1 MQQFKGRG
9 KGMMMIEQSIQACRE
24 RSDDM
29 LGAGDRKK
37 KKGVGAM
44 DCGSKGWMELGS

>member
-1 MQQFKGRG
+1 
-9 KGMMMIEQSIQACRE
+9 MMMIEQGIEACRE

-37 KKGVGAM
+37 KGGGAM